1 MSRIE
6 KNVLFIAYY
15 FPPAGGSALP
25 GSQRTVKF
33 LRYLTEFSS
42 NVLSLAPDYYREYID
57 LNFEVELPIKGEQVF
72 RTRNFDF
79 FQILLKIRSG
89 AKTLFCKRPSTYI
102 SVDAL
107 QLSKGE
113 RSECS
118 NRTLFQ
124 RLKDLIYEFNYFPD
138 DAGPWLFPAL
148 WRGRKII
155 KAQNIDLIFATGMP
169 WTSLVVAYFLHKLT
183 KKPLIVD
190 FRDPWVG
197 NPFHVSKGTF
207 IDKLM
212 VSLESRIVKSATYVS
227 ANTAPLRDDFLKRYP
242 SENPD
247 KFVVLPNGY
256 DSFDFSDYTALSAS
270 GDVLKIAH
278 AGSLYGKRS
287 PVSMINSLSSL
298 LIDQSASVNNWHF
311 LQMGYVE
318 PEYSFHS
325 NYGDLCESG
334 MIEDAGLLPYDVCL
348 KRLAESDVAVLIQP
362 GTKIQVPSKLYDYI
376 AMGKY
381 IIALTPLDG
390 ILAEMMREYNLG
402 DVFDPDDTLGISNK
416 LKELCA
422 IKKQDGK
429 LTVSYKDIE
438 KFDVK
443 HITAQL
449 EDLFLKATS

>member
-1 MSRIE
+1 M
-6 KNVLFIAYY
+6 
-15 FPPAGGSALP
+15 
-25 GSQRTVKF
+25 
-33 LRYLTEFSS
+33 
-42 NVLSLAPDYYREYID
+42 D
-57 LNFEVELPIKGEQVF
+57 LNFDVDLPISGEGIY
-72 RTRNFDF
+72 RTRSFDLF
-79 FQILLKIRSG
+79 KILLKIRFFIKNLVS
-89 AKTLFCKRPSTYI
+89 KPSSSNSTTAQPKI
-102 SVDAL
+102 IKEQGVD
-107 QLSKGE
+107 S
-113 RSECS
+113 S
-118 NRTLFQ
+118 NKSLFQ
-124 RLKDLIYEFNYFPD
+124 KLKDFIYELNYFPD
-138 DAGPWLFPAL
+138 DAGPWLIPAI
-148 WRGRKII
+148 WRGRKIV
-155 KAQNIDLIFATGMP
+155 KAHNIDLIFATGMP

-183 KKPLIVD
+183 NQPLIVD

-197 NPFHVSKGTF
+197 NPFHVSKGPF
-207 IDKLM
+207 IDKLI
-212 VSLESRIVKSATYVS
+212 VGLESKIVKSATFVS
-227 ANTAPLRDDFLKRYP
+227 ANTVPLRDDFLRRYP

-256 DSFDFSDYTALSAS
+256 DSFDFSDYTELLSS
-270 GDVLKIAH
+270 DDVLKIAH

-298 LIDQSASVNNWHF
+298 LTDQSACVNNWHF

-318 PEYSFHS
+318 PEYSFQS

-334 MIEDAGLLPYDVCL
+334 LIEDAGLLPYDECL

-390 ILAEMMREYNLG
+390 VLAEMMREYNLG
-402 DVFDPDDTLGISNK
+402 DVFDPEDTVGISSK

-422 IKKQDGK
+422 IKKQDGE
-429 LTVSYKDIE
+429 LAVSYKNIE

-449 EDLFLKATS
+449 EDLFLKAIS

>member
-1 MSRIE
+1 M
-6 KNVLFIAYY
+6 VY
-15 FPPAGGSALP
+15 
-25 GSQRTVKF
+25 
-33 LRYLTEFSS
+33 
-42 NVLSLAPDYYREYID
+42 
-57 LNFEVELPIKGEQVF
+57 EL
-72 RTRNFDF
+72 
-79 FQILLKIRSG
+79 
-89 AKTLFCKRPSTYI
+89 
-102 SVDAL
+102 
-107 QLSKGE
+107 
-113 RSECS
+113 
-118 NRTLFQ
+118 
-124 RLKDLIYEFNYFPD
+124 NYFPD
-138 DAGPWLFPAL
+138 DAGPWLLPAI

-183 KKPLIVD
+183 NKPLIVD

-197 NPFHVSKGTF
+197 NPFHVSKGAF

-212 VSLESRIVKSATYVS
+212 VSLENKIVKSATYVS
-227 ANTAPLRDDFLKRYP
+227 ANTTPLREDFLKRYP
-242 SENPD
+242 SENPE

-256 DSFDFSDYTALSAS
+256 DSFDFSAYAAMPLDS
-270 GDVLKIAH
+270 GDVLEIVH

-287 PVSMINSLSSL
+287 PVSMIDSLSSL
-298 LIDQSASVNNWHF
+298 LTDQSGPVNNWHF

-318 PEYSFHS
+318 PEYSFQS

-334 MIEDAGLLPYDVCL
+334 LIEDAGLLPYDECL

-390 ILAEMMREYNLG
+390 VLAEMMREYNLG
-402 DVFDPDDTLGISNK
+402 DVFDPEDTVGISSK

-422 IKKQDGK
+422 IKKQDGE
-429 LTVSYKDIE
+429 LAVSYKNIE

-449 EDLFLKATS
+449 EDLFLKAIS